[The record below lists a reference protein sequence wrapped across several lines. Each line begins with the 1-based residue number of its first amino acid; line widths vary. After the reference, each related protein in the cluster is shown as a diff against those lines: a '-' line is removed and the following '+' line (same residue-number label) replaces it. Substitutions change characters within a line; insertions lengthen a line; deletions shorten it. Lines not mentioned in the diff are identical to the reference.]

1 MRNCGATQQI
11 RYDCLFRY
19 GIESEE
25 AFYDVEAKAR
35 ANTINVGVEN
45 FLFRKRG
52 FYWRRSSFVIMILLA
67 KASHIEKMMVQVQC
81 GQDSRLSP
89 VRIFNKERV
98 ITYRWEKIIKIQ
110 YAVIY
115 VEATFKVEL
124 DKSVGI

>member
-1 MRNCGATQQI
+1 MKQ
-11 RYDCLFRY
+11 FRDNDT
-19 GIESEE
+19 S
-25 AFYDVEAKAR
+25 DD
-35 ANTINVGVEN
+35 
-45 FLFRKRG
+45 
-52 FYWRRSSFVIMILLA
+52 SQ
-67 KASHIEKMMVQVQC
+67 SHREMMVQVQC

>member
-1 MRNCGATQQI
+1 MMLKQRHERKNI
-11 RYDCLFRY
+11 
-19 GIESEE
+19 S
-25 AFYDVEAKAR
+25 
-35 ANTINVGVEN
+35 VGVEN
-45 FLFRKRG
+45 FLYRKRG

>member
-1 MRNCGATQQI
+1 M
-11 RYDCLFRY
+11 
-19 GIESEE
+19 
-25 AFYDVEAKAR
+25 
-35 ANTINVGVEN
+35 
-45 FLFRKRG
+45 
-52 FYWRRSSFVIMILLA
+52 IMILLA

>member
-1 MRNCGATQQI
+1 MAMKQ
-11 RYDCLFRY
+11 FRDNDTSD
-19 GIESEE
+19 GSQ
-25 AFYDVEAKAR
+25 
-35 ANTINVGVEN
+35 
-45 FLFRKRG
+45 
-52 FYWRRSSFVIMILLA
+52 
-67 KASHIEKMMVQVQC
+67 SHREMMVQVQC